1 MAVNKRLRFEVLRR
15 DGYACHYCHC
25 KDIPLTVD
33 HVVPQALGGRDE
45 AENLVACCME
55 CNSGKSSINPDE
67 PLVAQVSEEATRFH
81 RLLKIAIED
90 KRVSLEDERA
100 YCDNVLDM
108 WESITS
114 LDDEH
119 CFPLPDSWR
128 SSARYWAH
136 IDVPDEYLRYAFEI
150 AREKCDMKRLPRYK
164 AFNYAS
170 GIIGNLLDGVAIDL
184 RKRMEGDTDA
194 HEDHQTGD
202 VEQ

>member
-1 MAVNKRLRFEVLRR
+1 
-15 DGYACHYCHC
+15 
-25 KDIPLTVD
+25 
-33 HVVPQALGGRDE
+33 
-45 AENLVACCME
+45 ME